1 MKISKTSKKT
11 LLLALLAGGSFVYS
25 AIVHF
30 DVEPAQMLAFF
41 QLSFLLVLVAAVC
54 GGIAAALIRLFRR

>member
-41 QLSFLLVLVAAVC
+41 QLSFLLVLVAAVY